1 MKEKEVKDCIASIE
15 EAIELIRQG
24 KMIIL
29 VDDPDRENEGDLMIA
44 AEKVTPEAI
53 NFMAKYGRGLICLTL
68 TEERCEQLN
77 LPLMVSENQSRFGT
91 AFCVSIE
98 AREGVTTGISAYDR
112 ARTIQV
118 AIADDTRPEDLVRP
132 GHIFPIR
139 ARKGGVLVRAGQT
152 EGSVDLC
159 RLAGLKPAGVI
170 CEIMK
175 DDGTMARM
183 PDLVKFARE
192 HNLKIVTIADLIE
205 YRMRTE
211 RLVHRSAETT
221 VPTREWGEWKVI
233 AYTSDVSPGVHL
245 AWVKG
250 EISSEDNVLVRVH
263 SECLTGDVF
272 HSLRCDCGE
281 QLHKAMEMIA
291 REGKGVFLYLRQEG
305 RGIGLLNKIKAYA
318 LQDQGLDTVEA
329 NLALG
334 FKPDLRDYGIGAQIL
349 IDLGVRKMR
358 ELTNNPKKV
367 VALEGFGLEITE
379 RVPLEIKPNE
389 KNIKYLKCKKEKLG
403 HLLTLNLKD

>member
-1 MKEKEVKDCIASIE
+1 MKEKEVNEYLATIE

-29 VDDPDRENEGDLMIA
+29 VDDPDRENEGDLMIP

-98 AREGVTTGISAYDR
+98 ARDGVTTGISAYDR

-183 PDLVKFARE
+183 PDLVKFAQE
-192 HNLKIVTIADLIE
+192 HNLKIVTIADLIK

-211 RLVHRSAETT
+211 RLVHRAAETT
-221 VPTREWGEWKVI
+221 VPTKEWGEWRVI
-233 AYTSDVSPGVHL
+233 AYTSDVSSDAHL

-250 EISSEDNVLVRVH
+250 EISPEDNVLVRVH

-291 REGKGVFLYLRQEG
+291 REGKGALIYLRQEG

-329 NLALG
+329 NIALG

-349 IDLGVRKMR
+349 IDLGIRKMR

-379 RVPLEIKPNE
+379 RVPLEIKPND
-389 KNIKYLKCKKEKLG
+389 KNLKYLKCKKEKLG

>member
-1 MKEKEVKDCIASIE
+1 MKEKEVNEYLATIE

-29 VDDPDRENEGDLMIA
+29 VDDPERENEGDLMLP

-98 AREGVTTGISAYDR
+98 ARDGVTTGISAYDR

-183 PDLVKFARE
+183 PDLVKFAQE
-192 HNLKIVTIADLIE
+192 HNLKIVTIADLIK

-211 RLVHRSAETT
+211 RLVHRIAETT
-221 VPTREWGEWKVI
+221 
-233 AYTSDVSPGVHL
+233 SP
-245 AWVKG
+245 
-250 EISSEDNVLVRVH
+250 EDNVLVRVH

-291 REGKGVFLYLRQEG
+291 REGKGALIYLRQEG

-329 NLALG
+329 NIALG

-349 IDLGVRKMR
+349 IDLGIRKMR

-379 RVPLEIKPNE
+379 RVPLEIKPND
-389 KNIKYLKCKKEKLG
+389 KNLKYLKCKKEKLG